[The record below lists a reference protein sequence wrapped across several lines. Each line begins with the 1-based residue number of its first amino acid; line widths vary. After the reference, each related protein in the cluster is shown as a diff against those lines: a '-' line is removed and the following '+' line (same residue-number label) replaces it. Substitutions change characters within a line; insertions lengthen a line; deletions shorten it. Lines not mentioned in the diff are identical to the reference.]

1 MKQQANLWL
10 HRVQGISL
18 AAIPVLT
25 AHSAFYVLGF
35 APTHFN
41 IIFEVRGIVFKLAD
55 LALTTLL
62 VATTLR
68 LSLSQEYRSEI
79 SETATLC
86 VRSSI
91 GRAGLGLLLWM
102 FIGVLWSIHPLL
114 AAYQAVITSLMLIMA
129 LVLANRVRLHRPVGI
144 IAVCVLAAA
153 FQGVITLLQHW
164 HGGSLGLNWLGEVVF
179 IAVRGRGLTFN
190 PNTIAAYLVVS
201 HFLAV
206 GWLLLVRS
214 VPMKAVALL
223 TLFFINAGILATL
236 SRGAFAA
243 VWLGSIALISLSKTQ
258 QHRYKKLLRLGAA
271 LVTGAILILIILTM
285 GLRFSREQHLAQRL
299 FFAFPLTTAV
309 IQESPFVGVGAGNL
323 MVRADKIAS
332 NAQISLTDHLSYGQL
347 QPAHNAYLTLWAELG
362 LPGILLLMITS
373 WRVVAML
380 LNAPN
385 KINLVIGCCL
395 LAIGI
400 IMASEFQFWLDAHW
414 RRLLFWILGLWLG
427 SSMSTFPPENES
439 TTRTCSTIFGD

>member
-1 MKQQANLWL
+1 
-10 HRVQGISL
+10 
-18 AAIPVLT
+18 
-25 AHSAFYVLGF
+25 
-35 APTHFN
+35 
-41 IIFEVRGIVFKLAD
+41 
-55 LALTTLL
+55 LALATLL
-62 VATTLR
+62 VATALR
-68 LSLSQEYRSEI
+68 LTLSHEYRMEMSA
-79 SETATLC
+79 TATLC
-86 VRSSI
+86 VRSSV

-102 FIGVLWSIHPLL
+102 SIGVLWSIHPLL
-114 AAYQAVITSLMLIMA
+114 AAYQAVMTTLMLIMA
-129 LVLANRVRLHRPVGI
+129 LVLANRVRLHRPVAI

-164 HGGSLGLNWLGEVVF
+164 HGGSIGLNWLGEVVF
-179 IAVRGRGLTFN
+179 TAARGQGLTFN

-201 HFLAV
+201 HFMAV
-206 GWLLLVRS
+206 CWLLLVRS

-223 TLFFINAGILATL
+223 TLLFINAGILATL

-271 LVTGAILILIILTM
+271 LVTGAIFIILTI
-285 GLRFSREQHLAQRL
+285 GLGFSREQNLAQRL

-309 IQESPFVGVGAGNL
+309 IQESPFLGVGAGNL

-332 NAQISLTDHLSYGQL
+332 SARISLTDHLAYGQL
-347 QPAHNAYLTLWAELG
+347 QPAHNASLTLWAEVG
-362 LPGILLLMITS
+362 LPGILLLMIIS

-385 KINLVIGCCL
+385 KINLVMGCSL
-395 LAIGI
+395 LAIAV

-427 SSMSTFPPENES
+427 SSISTFPPLNKKY
-439 TTRTCSTIFGD
+439 DAHM